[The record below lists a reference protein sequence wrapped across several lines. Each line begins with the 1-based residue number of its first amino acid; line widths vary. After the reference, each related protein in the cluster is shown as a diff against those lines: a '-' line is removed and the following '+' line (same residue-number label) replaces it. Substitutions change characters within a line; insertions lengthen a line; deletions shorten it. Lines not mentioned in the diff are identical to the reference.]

1 MNVKNEVYV
10 SRFKLSQV
18 FFEKSNMWAVE
29 ILNMQSGI
37 STVVG
42 CNSEFLAEHK
52 LEQLRVVLGD

>member
-18 FFEKSNMWAVE
+18 FFENLNMWAVE
-29 ILNMQSGI
+29 ILNMQSGVG
-37 STVVG
+37 TVVA
-42 CNSEFLAEHK
+42 CNSEFLAEQK